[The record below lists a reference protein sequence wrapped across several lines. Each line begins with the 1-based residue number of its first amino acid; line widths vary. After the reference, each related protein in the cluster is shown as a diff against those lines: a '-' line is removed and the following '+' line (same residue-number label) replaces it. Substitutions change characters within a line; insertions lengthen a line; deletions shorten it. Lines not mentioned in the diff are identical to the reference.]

1 MNNEYIYID
10 GPPLYERIGG
20 SATLAQLLDKFYD
33 AVYAHPQIAHLFKG
47 DKSIIK
53 HKQHLFLTQFLGG
66 PQLYTE
72 TFGHPRMKARHME
85 HPIGE
90 QEVNAWLACMSGA
103 IGSLDITEALKDE
116 LLSRFPRTAFF
127 MANK

>member
-1 MNNEYIYID
+1 MDTEYIYVE

-20 SATLAQLLDKFYD
+20 SDTLAQLLDKFYD
-33 AVYAHPQIAHLFKG
+33 AVYEHPQIAHLFKG
-47 DKSIIK
+47 DKAVIK

-72 TFGHPRMKARHME
+72 EFGHPRMKARHMP

-90 QEVNAWLACMSGA
+90 LEVNAWLACMSAA
-103 IGSLDITEALKDE
+103 IGTLQIAEPLKDE
-116 LLSRFPRTAFF
+116 LFSRFPRTAFF